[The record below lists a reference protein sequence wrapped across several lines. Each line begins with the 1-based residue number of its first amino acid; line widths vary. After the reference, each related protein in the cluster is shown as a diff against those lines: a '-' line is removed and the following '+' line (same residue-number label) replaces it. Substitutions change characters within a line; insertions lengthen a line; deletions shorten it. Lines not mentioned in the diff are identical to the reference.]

1 MPFEAEI
8 LEQADQECKIKMI
21 DILNYLGLKIF
32 LKIDILNEIK
42 KNSLK

>member
-21 DILNYLGLKIF
+21 DTLNYLGLKIF